1 MGGFLRRKMNKN
13 GANKTTV
20 YIVAI
25 IGSIFFGMTFLGAKI
40 ALVRLDAIEVL
51 ACRWTLAFVLFV
63 AAILLGLIK
72 VDFRKKPIWLAMTMA
87 FIQPCINTICETCG
101 VDMTTTSESAI
112 MYAMIPLAVVLISRV
127 FLKQKIRPMVG
138 AGIAVSFLG
147 VFIAI
152 AFGGGSIGALLSSSG
167 AASTAGIFAGS
178 KALGYL
184 VLLGM
189 VVTGAVF
196 IIVSGRLADKFSAME
211 RTFVMAAMGTVW
223 FNGLNVVRGN
233 GFDCY
238 AVCFSDMQTGLAI
251 LFLGAIGSFMCYIL
265 FNYVVSNLPAAQVSS
280 IQVNITSLTGVVT
293 GILFQGDPFGWYTV
307 VGMIMIIA
315 GVIACN
321 MTVEED
327 KNNSDD
333 EETEIKQE
341 RQ

>member
-1 MGGFLRRKMNKN
+1 MSKSGSN
-13 GANKTTV
+13 TIV
-20 YIVAI
+20 YIAAI

-40 ALVRLDAIEVL
+40 ALEKLDAIEVL
-51 ACRWTLAFVLFV
+51 ACRWTLAFVLFTI
-63 AAILLGLIK
+63 AILIGFIK
-72 VDFRKKPIWLAMTMA
+72 VDFRKKPIWLALVMA

-101 VDMTTTSESAI
+101 VDMTSTSESAI
-112 MYAMIPLAVVLISRV
+112 MYAMIPMAVVLISRV
-127 FLKQKIRPMVG
+127 FLAQRIRPLVG
-138 AGIAVSFLG
+138 AGIVVSFIG

-152 AFGGGSIGALLSSSG
+152 AFGGGSIGALLGSSG
-167 AASTAGIFAGS
+167 SVF
-178 KALGYL
+178 GYP

-189 VVTGAVF
+189 VVTGAIF
-196 IIVSGRLADKFSAME
+196 IIVSGRLSDRFSAME

-233 GFDCY
+233 GFNCY
-238 AVCFSDMQTGLAI
+238 AVCFTDLKTGLAI

-265 FNYVVSNLPAAQVSS
+265 FNYIVAKLPAAQVSS

-321 MTVEED
+321 MTTETD
-327 KNNSDD
+327 KIDCDD
-333 EETEIKQE
+333 GKVEIKIRQE
-341 RQ
+341 S